1 MWRYFWDLCIPI
13 FFENQTGLKISSRN
27 FVYDNWLREYWRLFD
42 ASFLSDTRV
51 KDKTIDSIFVTSTD
65 TKMSRTNRAIIE
77 LMKERDN
84 VSQISGRDIR
94 TVTTDIAL
102 MTKD

>member
-1 MWRYFWDLCIPI
+1 
-13 FFENQTGLKISSRN
+13 
-27 FVYDNWLREYWRLFD
+27 LFD

-77 LMKERDN
+77 LMEERDN